1 MVADSRQTASM
12 EFSIAAEEKQPFD
25 IANGFSG
32 AGMGDGP
39 AGECLLVVAHD
50 QAVGVKMR
58 QV

>member
-1 MVADSRQTASM
+1 M
-12 EFSIAAEEKQPFD
+12 EFSIAAEEKQSFD
-25 IANGFSG
+25 IADGFSG

-39 AGECLLVVAHD
+39 ASECPLVMAHD